1 MIRYEYIYIYIY
13 ICNIVLVKY
22 TICIRF
28 LYSVVKDGQSVP
40 VIREVVKNILRRE
53 VPQFLNVFSHFI
65 LFLCFMHFYAFLC
78 FLRFCT
84 NCTNSLAPFNCF
96 SNLHI
101 HSFWTVTQCGKLG
114 GRVCTPII
122 TSYSSNCTF
131 YKKFVMNMCNIIY
144 K

>member
-1 MIRYEYIYIYIY
+1 MIRYEYIYIYIYIY

-65 LFLCFMHFYAFLC
+65 LFLCFMHFYAFLR

-84 NCTNSLAPFNCF
+84 NSTNSLAPFNCF

-114 GRVCTPII
+114 GRVCTPHHNFIQFKL
-122 TSYSSNCTF
+122 YF
-131 YKKFVMNMCNIIY
+131 L
-144 K
+144 